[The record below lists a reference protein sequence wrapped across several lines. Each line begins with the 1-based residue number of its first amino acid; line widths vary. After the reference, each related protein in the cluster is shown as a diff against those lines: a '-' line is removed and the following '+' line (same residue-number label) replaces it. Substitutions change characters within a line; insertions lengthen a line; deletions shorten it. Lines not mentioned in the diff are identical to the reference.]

1 MKTVFIRKFLP
12 YFVVSL
18 GIIYG
23 IWPMDAIPDIPIIGW
38 IDDIGVIG
46 TTILIALILYSKN
59 KKTNTQEKS

>member
-1 MKTVFIRKFLP
+1 MFIRKILP
-12 YFVVSL
+12 YLIVSL

-23 IWPMDAIPDIPIIGW
+23 IWPMDIIPDVPIIGW

-59 KKTNTQEKS
+59 KNTTLKEEK